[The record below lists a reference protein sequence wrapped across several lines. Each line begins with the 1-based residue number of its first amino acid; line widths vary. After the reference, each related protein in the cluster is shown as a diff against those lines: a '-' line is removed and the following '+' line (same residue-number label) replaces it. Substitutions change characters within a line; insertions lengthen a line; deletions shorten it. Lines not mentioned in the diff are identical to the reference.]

1 MACIKRRGLST
12 SPGGSPCMCMSIRS
26 FARHSG
32 YNRYWDYRELAIH
45 DPSVN
50 LNALP
55 PTSYLCT
62 QATVAASVSGSAG
75 TEEVTET
82 SAPVD
87 LRTHPP
93 PQLTRSGRLQPP
105 ASHIHSERAV
115 TTARVTH
122 SIHVVASLS
131 VRYLRLKPKTQLRS
145 NVHTASWRA
154 RRSTVANRAPP
165 NCPRFPNCSSVGRP
179 QPSTTSPKTRKLLSG
194 DLIREPRAT

>member
-1 MACIKRRGLST
+1 MYV
-12 SPGGSPCMCMSIRS
+12 SIRS

-50 LNALP
+50 LNVLP

-93 PQLTRSGRLQPP
+93 QLTRSGRLQPP

-122 SIHVVASLS
+122 CIHVIAFLS
-131 VRYLRLKPKTQLRS
+131 VRYLKLQPQSQLRS
-145 NVHTASWRA
+145 NVGIASCRA
-154 RRSTVANRAPP
+154 RSSTVANRAPP
-165 NCPRFPNCSSVGRP
+165 SWPR
-179 QPSTTSPKTRKLLSG
+179 
-194 DLIREPRAT
+194 

>member
-1 MACIKRRGLST
+1 MYV
-12 SPGGSPCMCMSIRS
+12 SIRS

-50 LNALP
+50 LNVLP

-75 TEEVTET
+75 TEEVTKE

-93 PQLTRSGRLQPP
+93 PISRGAGGCNRQRHTFIQSVRLQPP
-105 ASHIHSERAV
+105 ASRIAFM
-115 TTARVTH
+115 
-122 SIHVVASLS
+122 
-131 VRYLRLKPKTQLRS
+131 
-145 NVHTASWRA
+145 W
-154 RRSTVANRAPP
+154 
-165 NCPRFPNCSSVGRP
+165 
-179 QPSTTSPKTRKLLSG
+179 LL
-194 DLIREPRAT
+194 LF

>member
-1 MACIKRRGLST
+1 MYV
-12 SPGGSPCMCMSIRS
+12 SIRS

-50 LNALP
+50 LNVLP

-122 SIHVVASLS
+122 CIHVVASLL
-131 VRYLRLKPKTQLRS
+131 VRYSQLKPNCHRL
-145 NVHTASWRA
+145 NVDIA
-154 RRSTVANRAPP
+154 RRRPRKSTVANRAPA
-165 NCPRFPNCSSVGRP
+165 NYHSFPKYSGSGRSESSK
-179 QPSTTSPKTRKLLSG
+179 TSPTTRKLLSG
-194 DLIREPRAT
+194 DLVRKRRAA

>member
-1 MACIKRRGLST
+1 
-12 SPGGSPCMCMSIRS
+12 MCMSIRS

-93 PQLTRSGRLQPP
+93 PP
-105 ASHIHSERAV
+105 AHAERAV
-115 TTARVTH
+115 TTASVTH
-122 SIHVVASLS
+122 SF
-131 VRYLRLKPKTQLRS
+131 
-145 NVHTASWRA
+145 RA
-154 RRSTVANRAPP
+154 CGYNR
-165 NCPRFPNCSSVGRP
+165 PRH
-179 QPSTTSPKTRKLLSG
+179 
-194 DLIREPRAT
+194 A

>member
-1 MACIKRRGLST
+1 MYV
-12 SPGGSPCMCMSIRS
+12 SIRS

-50 LNALP
+50 LNVLP

-93 PQLTRSGRLQPP
+93 PSSRGAGGYNRQRHTFIQSVRLQPP
-105 ASHIHSERAV
+105 ASRIAF
-115 TTARVTH
+115 T
-122 SIHVVASLS
+122 
-131 VRYLRLKPKTQLRS
+131 
-145 NVHTASWRA
+145 W
-154 RRSTVANRAPP
+154 
-165 NCPRFPNCSSVGRP
+165 
-179 QPSTTSPKTRKLLSG
+179 LL
-194 DLIREPRAT
+194 LF